1 MCGEMYRFLFV
12 CFLVR
17 STLFDW
23 LFVRLSD
30 SFIHSLL
37 AGWLID
43 HCVTNHFYSHVYAC
57 GLSILLSVNFFIFF
71 NRKFLMIDVSV
82 CETGRG
88 PERLCTINK
97 QGS

>member
-1 MCGEMYRFLFV
+1 MELGLDGCVERCTVFLFV

-23 LFVRLSD
+23 LFGRLSD

-57 GLSILLSVNFFIFF
+57 GLSILLSVKIKIKMIVNF
-71 NRKFLMIDVSV
+71 
-82 CETGRG
+82 
-88 PERLCTINK
+88 
-97 QGS
+97 